1 MGTEVARSWRTDPA
15 IIGKALL
22 IAGCVVEP
30 ASAYVGPG
38 AGLALIGSVVAV
50 GAAVLIAVVALVLFP
65 LRMAIKAARR
75 RSAGVDD
82 RPIATAAADL
92 EH

>member
-1 MGTEVARSWRTDPA
+1 MNREFASSPRIAPA

-22 IAGCVVEP
+22 IAAGVVEP

-50 GAAVLIAVVALVLFP
+50 AAAVLIAVVALVLFP

-75 RSAGVDD
+75 RAAGAGDH
-82 RPIATAAADL
+82 PIATAAADL